1 MEEDKRLSARGK
13 LKDTETKIEETVYFR
28 GITTQ
33 VEFATFK
40 DAKIQVMYGM
50 STRNLKEKRNIP
62 ENRALADFDN
72 EVELKAK
79 DFVYAMTDHNIKTKN
94 IRWKH
99 NLTHELVTSAKATRQ
114 ALLQKGIIPESLS
127 PAEDLKVITKRR
139 EEEKKILEK
148 NKLHG
153 LSDKDVKEG
162 EESIEK

>member
-1 MEEDKRLSARGK
+1 MNWDTRKPEIAHAQNYFALQTKTQELYQQKIEEDKRLSARGK

-50 STRNLKEKRNIP
+50 STQNLKKQRNIP

-99 NLTHELVTSAKATRQ
+99 NLTHEL
-114 ALLQKGIIPESLS
+114 
-127 PAEDLKVITKRR
+127 
-139 EEEKKILEK
+139 
-148 NKLHG
+148 
-153 LSDKDVKEG
+153 
-162 EESIEK
+162 

>member
-1 MEEDKRLSARGK
+1 
-13 LKDTETKIEETVYFR
+13 
-28 GITTQ
+28 
-33 VEFATFK
+33 
-40 DAKIQVMYGM
+40 
-50 STRNLKEKRNIP
+50 
-62 ENRALADFDN
+62 
-72 EVELKAK
+72 
-79 DFVYAMTDHNIKTKN
+79 
-94 IRWKH
+94 
-99 NLTHELVTSAKATRQ
+99 LVTSAKATRQ